1 MNDRITKELS
11 WGTFDDVME
20 QLKVPS
26 LSIELFED
34 KDRRSWYEKR
44 ISNQWHYGKHRFCAF
59 PNQIY
64 DILLDYMDNQKKYQV

>member
-26 LSIELFED
+26 LLIELFED

-44 ISNQWHYGKHRFCAF
+44 ISNQWH
-59 PNQIY
+59 
-64 DILLDYMDNQKKYQV
+64 